1 MCTSGSGVRCIGRVL
16 HAFSLTHKKGRRTS
30 TGENQPGRQTKQGVA
45 TSNDDRKSDILGI
58 PIERHIQPD
67 LQFALIR
74 ILYIQADLADERR
87 MKKDRFCAS
96 NFTNNQSRTC
106 APIII
111 TVTKISASW
120 KLAHMPK
127 ALCRANTTFRTYL
140 PKFWRHFGG
149 KFWT

>member
-87 MKKDRFCAS
+87 MKKDRSLRLQFHEQSEQDLRADHHHCDQNQRLLEAS
-96 NFTNNQSRTC
+96 AYAKSVMPSQHHISHLFTQVLE
-106 APIII
+106 A
-111 TVTKISASW
+111 
-120 KLAHMPK
+120 
-127 ALCRANTTFRTYL
+127 
-140 PKFWRHFGG
+140 FWR
-149 KFWT
+149 